1 MLDNLELM
9 KLRAGAADSDRQHN
23 RMIMDKLR
31 SMHRAL
37 LYSYQAA
44 WVRKDAEDEQWV
56 RALINPDNLKFDY
69 DEKYISIDFDYGY
82 KPGDTFEWGKNTGSH
97 WIILKPEMTELAY
110 FRAACRRCKYLTAVD
125 PETHKEFSQWVA
137 VRGPVETKLNHI
149 QKTGLV
155 ADVPNLTLDIY
166 MADTEANRRTFERY
180 KRFEFDGR
188 FWKVQ
193 APDFISTPGIFEIQ
207 AEEDYECREDEMFIT
222 IEDEQPKEEVPPTV
236 NEIFGDSSVK
246 PYEEHTF
253 SLKFQQDGEW
263 TITLSASKN
272 KELADVL
279 EYTINED
286 NSITVTWYYTKSGS
300 YILHYGDM
308 EKTVLV
314 ESMF

>member
-1 MLDNLELM
+1 M
-9 KLRAGAADSDRQHN
+9 RARNANSDRQHN
-23 RMIMDKLR
+23 RMIMDKQR
-31 SMHRAL
+31 SFHRAL

-69 DEKYISIDFDYGY
+69 DEKYISIDYEYGY
-82 KPGDTFEWGKNTGSH
+82 KAGDTFEWGKNTGSH
-97 WIILKPEMTELAY
+97 WIILKPELTELAY
-110 FRAACRRCKYLTAVD
+110 LRAACRRCKYLTAVD
-125 PETHKEFSQWVA
+125 PETHKEFSQWA
-137 VRGPVETKLNHI
+137 AIRGPVETKLNHI

-166 MADTEANRRTFERY
+166 MADTEENRRTFERY

-188 FWKVQ
+188 YWKVQ
-193 APDFISTPGIFEIQ
+193 APDFISTPGVFEIQ
-207 AEEDYECREDEMFIT
+207 AEEDYECRGDEMFIRV
-222 IEDEQPKEEVPPTV
+222 EEEPQTELVPREI
-236 NEIFGDSSVK
+236 NEILGDNTIK
-246 PYEEHTF
+246 PYEEHIYT
-253 SLKFQQDGEW
+253 LKNADLTSQW

-272 KELADVL
+272 KEVKDVL
-279 EYTINED
+279 DYVINED

-300 YILHYGDM
+300 FILHYGDM